1 MLKLVGWRPFAVVLS
16 LIALSVPAAPASE
29 VTPENV
35 SAAIR
40 DLEKLAQQTLEKTGV
55 PGMAIAVVYRD
66 QVVYL
71 KGFGVRQVGTAAAV
85 DPDTVFQLASVSKPI
100 ASTVLARLVG
110 EGVIG
115 WDDRV
120 IDHDPDFRL
129 YDPWVTREITLRDLL
144 CHRTGLHGQEGN
156 LLEDL
161 GYSGPEILH
170 RLRYVRPS
178 SSFRTH
184 YAYDNFTYTEAGAA
198 GARAAGKSWEDLS
211 AEKLYRPLG
220 MNSTSSRFADYQ
232 AAANRALL
240 HVQVDEKWVA
250 KFTRDPDP
258 EAPAGGA
265 SSTVRDMA
273 QWLRLQLGS
282 GKFNGQQLIAAD
294 ALAETHRPQIVSD
307 IAQNPASDRTG
318 FYGLGWGVGYND
330 QGHVRFSH
338 SDGFASGGATTVY
351 LLPGEELGIVV
362 LTNSFP
368 IGVPEA
374 MSASFFD
381 LVLTGK
387 VQQDWLGIYGQG
399 FEALFKEYFAN
410 RTDYSKRPAQP
421 SPALPTSAYAG
432 IYRNDFFGDV
442 QIVEKDGGLV
452 LQQGPAKIV
461 TPLQHF
467 DRDLFVYQP
476 VGESAGALS
485 GVAFRVGPD
494 QRAASV
500 VVENLDIFG
509 QGTFTRVPASN

>member
-1 MLKLVGWRPFAVVLS
+1 LKNPIGWRHLASLVFVVT
-16 LIALSVPAAPASE
+16 LSVRSGLASE
-29 VTPENV
+29 VTPEKV
-35 SAAIR
+35 SAALPE
-40 DLEKLAQQTLEKTGV
+40 LEKLAQQTLEKTGV
-55 PGMAIAVVYRD
+55 PGMAIAVVYQD

-85 DPDTVFQLASVSKPI
+85 DPDTIFQLASVSKPI

-240 HVQVDEKWVA
+240 HVQVDGKWVA

-265 SSTVRDMA
+265 SSTVRDIA
-273 QWLRLQLGS
+273 QWVRLQLAS

-294 ALAETHRPQIVSD
+294 ALAETHRPQIVNNVP
-307 IAQNPASDRTG
+307 QNPATDRAG
-318 FYGLGWGVGYND
+318 FYGLGWNVFYDG
-330 QGHVRFSH
+330 QGRVRLNH
-338 SDGFASGGATTVY
+338 SGAFFLGAATQVA
-351 LLPGEELGIVV
+351 LLPGEGLGIVV

-387 VQQDWLGIYGQG
+387 VQQDYLGIYGQA
-399 FEALFKEYFAN
+399 FEALFKEYTAY

-421 SPALPTSAYAG
+421 SPPLSTSAYAG
-432 IYRNDFFGDV
+432 IYRNDFFGDL

-452 LQQGPAKIV
+452 MQLGPKQISS
-461 TPLQHF
+461 PLQHF
-467 DRDLFVYQP
+467 DRDLFIYQP
-476 VGESAGALS
+476 AGESGGGLS
-485 GVAFRVGPD
+485 GVAFRVGSD

-500 VVENLDIFG
+500 VIENLDIFG
-509 QGTFTRVPASN
+509 QGTFTRVPAGY